1 MNWQKKKK
9 KKDFKVIVLWKS
21 PVFFPFAFNII
32 LFLFLYF
39 INDPFWKWND
49 FISILILAQD
59 HFVLLIMS
67 AGLLE

>member
-1 MNWQKKKK
+1 MNWQKKKE
-9 KKDFKVIVLWKS
+9 DFKLIVHWKS

-59 HFVLLIMS
+59 HFALLIMS